1 MNRTKRIPLWVR
13 CLALS
18 AIMPLALAQA
28 DDKQTGGAHIASP
41 RGLTFSRGAE
51 GGQWQTPET
60 GAAVAPGTIVIGL
73 RGAAIESAN
82 GAVRLSFHPDLGHKT
97 PYPIIETAV
106 ILKEPGD
113 VDMHAVL
120 DRGRIEVT
128 NTKSQGNARVRL
140 HVRDIPVQL
149 DLTGPGATAALELY
163 SRWPR
168 GVPFSLESKD
178 APAWQCMLI
187 VLKGHVQVQA
197 QDQTFAMQAPPGPAL
212 LEWDSAESGTV
223 RPRYLEKAPD
233 WAADDMTSPEAQKRL
248 AVFQHIQ
255 QLAGEKSVDET
266 IDTLLHSSD
275 PLERRAAVYAMA
287 ALDDIPRLAHALSHA
302 EHADVWDAGVTALKH
317 WIGRGP
323 GQDQKLYQR
332 LIDQGHFS
340 KVDAETVLELLHT
353 YSDEDLSRPETYE
366 VLIDYLKSDR
376 LAIRGLAYWHLA
388 RLVPS
393 GRSIGYNPLDPK
405 EKRDEAAAKWRELIP
420 AGKLPKTG
428 TEGGQP

>member
-1 MNRTKRIPLWVR
+1 MNRTRSIPPWVP

-18 AIMPLALAQA
+18 VLMPLAAGGA
-28 DDKQTGGAHIASP
+28 DDKQAGGAHIASP
-41 RGLTFSRGAE
+41 RGLTFSRAAD
-51 GGQWQTPET
+51 GGQWQATDT
-60 GAAVAPGTIVIGL
+60 GSAVASGTIVIGL
-73 RGAAIESAN
+73 RGAAIDSAN

-97 PYPIIETAV
+97 PFPIIETAV
-106 ILKEPGD
+106 IMKEPGD
-113 VDMHAVL
+113 VDMDAVL

-128 NTKSQGNARVRL
+128 NTKSEGSARVRL
-140 HVRDIPVQL
+140 HVRDVPVQL
-149 DLTGPGATAALELY
+149 DLSAPGATAALELY

-168 GVPFSLESKD
+168 GVPFNSDSKD
-178 APAWQCMLI
+178 APAWECILI
-187 VLKGHVQVQA
+187 VLKGQVQVQT

-212 LEWDSAESGTV
+212 IEWDSAERGAI

-233 WAADDMTSPEAQKRL
+233 WAADDTSSAEAQKRL
-248 AVFQHIQ
+248 QVLQHLQ
-255 QLAGEKSVDET
+255 QLASEKSVDET

-287 ALDDIPRLAHALSHA
+287 AMDDIPRLAHALSHA
-302 EHADVWDAGVTALKH
+302 EHADVWDAGVTALRH

-340 KVDAETVLELLHT
+340 KVDAETVLQLLHS
-353 YSDEDLSRPETYE
+353 YGDEDLSRPETYE

-376 LAIRGLAYWHLA
+376 LAIRGLAYWHLV
-388 RLVPS
+388 RVVPS
-393 GRSIGYNPLDPK
+393 GASIGYNPLDPK
-405 EKRDEAAAKWRELIP
+405 EKRDLAAAKWRELIP